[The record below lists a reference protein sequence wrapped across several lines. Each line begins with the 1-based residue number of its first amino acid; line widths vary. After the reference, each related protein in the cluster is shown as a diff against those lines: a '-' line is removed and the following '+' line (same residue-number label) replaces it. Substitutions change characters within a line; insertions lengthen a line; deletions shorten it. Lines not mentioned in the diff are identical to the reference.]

1 MLSGKN
7 NFSGP
12 TQVTQGTLSLAN
24 ARSLGT
30 NTEVSIAAGA
40 TLELNF
46 KGQISV
52 RQLTLD
58 GKPQPPGS
66 YTAATAPGFLKGNG
80 VLHLQL

>member
-1 MLSGKN
+1 M
-7 NFSGP
+7 
-12 TQVTQGTLSLAN
+12 TQGTLSLAN